1 MSDESAS
8 EGHRAT
14 GPGGRSGPGRPLTRV
29 LFLVC
34 AAVMLVPGVSPAVA
48 LAVGA
53 ALALTLGNP
62 WPALSS
68 RAAPLLLKASVV
80 GLGFGLSL
88 DLLLR
93 AGALGVVYTVTVV
106 LGTLAFGLW
115 LGRVLRVPAET
126 SLLIASGT
134 GICGGSA
141 IAAVGSAIGAR
152 GESMSAALATVFLL
166 NAIALYLFP
175 PVGGLVGLSESQFGV
190 WAAVAIHD
198 TSSVVGAAALY
209 GATAL
214 AVATVVKLAR
224 ALWIV
229 PLTLVAAYALGGGEA
244 GGGGRGGGRAA
255 LRGMPWFVVVFAI
268 AVLVRTLSPSG
279 LEPVLDAVAVAA
291 RTGLVLTLFLIGAGL
306 TRATLARVGGRPFA
320 QGVILWVV
328 VASLSLLA
336 VARWVP
342 A

>member
-1 MSDESAS
+1 MSAESAS

-14 GPGGRSGPGRPLTRV
+14 RPRGGTGRGRPLTRA

-34 AAVMLVPGVSPAVA
+34 AAVMLVPGVSPAAA

-53 ALALTLGNP
+53 ALALALGNP
-62 WPALSS
+62 YPVLSS
-68 RAAPLLLKASVV
+68 RGAPLLLKASVV

-106 LGTLAFGLW
+106 LSTLALGLW

-268 AVLVRTLSPSG
+268 AVLVRTLSPAG
-279 LEPVLDAVAVAA
+279 LEPLLNTIAVAA

-306 TRATLARVGGRPFA
+306 TRATLAQVGGRPFA